1 MNPRRFATI
10 TAVLCGTAGISWFV
24 AFGSAGI
31 ENTAAPTL
39 DRLAPF
45 HTADFKLTD
54 APLPAAMGNAGVG
67 NVEAARAAGLVR
79 GAPTDRTAAS
89 DEPRSIDG
97 PALANSSEMVP
108 PEKPPVQ
115 VATAS
120 MPMIPKNTKD
130 AVSSI
135 DVLDECLEGCID
147 RYLWALYQRTPKE
160 DTIKVQELRN
170 VTIKRKSKAVTV
182 TKSFTKLVDE
192 DFTWKA
198 LASGLLHGTRP
209 MRKRQHKV

>member
-67 NVEAARAAGLVR
+67 NVEAAGAAGPPDK
-79 GAPTDRTAAS
+79 GGTDRQ
-89 DEPRSIDG
+89 DG
-97 PALANSSEMVP
+97 
-108 PEKPPVQ
+108 
-115 VATAS
+115 
-120 MPMIPKNTKD
+120 
-130 AVSSI
+130 
-135 DVLDECLEGCID
+135 
-147 RYLWALYQRTPKE
+147 
-160 DTIKVQELRN
+160 
-170 VTIKRKSKAVTV
+170 
-182 TKSFTKLVDE
+182 
-192 DFTWKA
+192 
-198 LASGLLHGTRP
+198 GLG
-209 MRKRQHKV
+209 